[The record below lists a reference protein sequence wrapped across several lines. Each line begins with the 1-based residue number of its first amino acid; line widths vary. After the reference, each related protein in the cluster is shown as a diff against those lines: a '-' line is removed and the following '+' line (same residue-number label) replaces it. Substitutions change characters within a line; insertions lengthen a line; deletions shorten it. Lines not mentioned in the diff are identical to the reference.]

1 MKNSRGKKHPAAAM
15 AAVVGVPD
23 TVRTERVKA
32 WLVPR
37 PGYSPSEGLV
47 RELRDFVRVRL
58 GAHEYPRE
66 VAFTD
71 SLPITTT
78 GKIIRHELRSRG

>member
-1 MKNSRGKKHPAAAM
+1 LIKHPAVAL

-23 TVRTERVKA
+23 AIRTERVKA
-32 WLVPR
+32 WLVLR
-37 PGYSPSEGLV
+37 PGYSPSDDLV
-47 RELRDFVRVRL
+47 HELKEFVRVRL

-66 VAFTD
+66 VAFAD
-71 SLPITTT
+71 SLPMTTT